1 MTTLR
6 LARPALW
13 VLALLLVVGT
23 LKAAWI
29 STDGG
34 RASSPTSV
42 ADAVVLFDSTSL
54 ASAADTVIDN
64 DPFRL
69 DRAPA
74 DIGFG
79 QDAVTAP
86 QSPPLQFRQPPPRLT
101 AVLGG
106 PPWRAVLEGVP
117 GREGS
122 VVVSPG
128 DRVGPFAVLTISR
141 TLLKLKEA
149 DTTWHLHLRE

>member
-1 MTTLR
+1 MRTMR
-6 LARPALW
+6 FARQALW
-13 VLALLLVVGT
+13 AFALLLLAGT
-23 LKAAWI
+23 VKAAWI

-34 RASSPTSV
+34 RASRLPV
-42 ADAVVLFDSTSL
+42 AGDAVVLFDSATL

-74 DIGFG
+74 DVGFG
-79 QDAVTAP
+79 QDAAP
-86 QSPPLQFRQPPPRLT
+86 SQQPPPSPFRQPPPRLT

-141 TLLKLKEA
+141 TLLTLKGA
-149 DTTWHLHLRE
+149 DTTWQLHLRD